1 MVPAFVVGR
10 VLGLTLCPLSSLP
23 VPLTRAAGL
32 VSSGQDLLASTSVMQ
47 QSIRAGQVLK
57 GRPVHPRP
65 LLTFRMSKLSPERM
79 ALSSVRGL
87 SSGRAGLKPRGFMA
101 HRSEFTQQ
109 HLPYPSV
116 PVMGRSL
123 ACSLP
128 FPEPCQGKEA
138 GDRPCLGSPESS

>member
-32 VSSGQDLLASTSVMQ
+32 VSSGQDLLVSASVMQ
-47 QSIRAGQVLK
+47 QSIRAGQALK
-57 GRPVHPRP
+57 GRPVHPRT
-65 LLTFRMSKLSPERM
+65 LLTFRMSKPSPERR
-79 ALSSVRGL
+79 AVSSV
-87 SSGRAGLKPRGFMA
+87 RAGLKPRGFMA

-128 FPEPCQGKEA
+128 FPEPCQGKEMGA
-138 GDRPCLGSPESS
+138 RPCLGSPESS